1 MKYVAD
7 TYKLYL
13 SEHRRR
19 QNKGAYGKDSEMQK
33 VYDSEWAVKGLHG
46 EKLESMKE
54 AEKYMNRV
62 LRSKTW
68 SKLTRRKH
76 IALVEMKDV
85 SGGCAARAEYGGVIK
100 IKQSHLYKYVLLH
113 EMAHQAGHMHHG
125 RSFRQALLK
134 LTSQFIGR
142 EKADALKAEFKKR
155 KLACGE
161 PRKPLTEAQWNT
173 RRERLL

>member
-1 MKYVAD
+1 VAD
-7 TYKLYL
+7 TYKEYL
-13 SEHRRR
+13 IEHRRR

-33 VYDSEWAVKGLHG
+33 VYESEWAVKGLHG

-62 LRSKTW
+62 LKSKTW
-68 SKLTRRKH
+68 SKLSKRKH
-76 IALVEMKDV
+76 IALVEMKNV

-100 IKQSHLYKYVLLH
+100 IKSNHLNKYVLLH

-125 RSFRQALLK
+125 RSFRQCILK
-134 LTSQFIGR
+134 LTSQFLGR
-142 EKADALKAEFKKR
+142 EKANTLKAEFKKR

-161 PRKPLTEAQWNT
+161 PRKPLTESQWNK
-173 RRERLL
+173 RKEMLSC